1 MNEINLNPEDA
12 KLRDL
17 LRQSR
22 VAPAL
27 PPRFQEGVWRRI
39 ESAEAARGAAR
50 RNWLDSFVQWVLRP
64 KPALVGMAV
73 LMLTGSLIGVHEGA
87 QNARH
92 DAQARSLAVVAPNVL
107 R

>member
-1 MNEINLNPEDA
+1 MNETNFNSEDA

-39 ESAEAARGAAR
+39 ESAEAAKGADR
-50 RNWLDSFVQWVLRP
+50 SNWLDALVQWILRP
-64 KPALVGMAV
+64 KLVLVGMAV
-73 LMLTGSLIGVHEGA
+73 LMLAGGLMGVREGL
-87 QNARH
+87 QSARH
-92 DAQARSLAVVAPNVL
+92 DAQARYVASVAPKVL